1 MGLLVAILPMK
12 KVTNV
17 SHSFLLAK
25 TANNKDAKPR
35 TGLVLCNVRIFM
47 KQCRPDANLH
57 SDIKPHINVWKVSQ
71 ILKEKIFNPNWH
83 DLKSY
88 TKA

>member
-1 MGLLVAILPMK
+1 MRERRENRKKKKTIGKNGAAVDTMGLLVAILPMK

-35 TGLVLCNVRIFM
+35 TGLVLT
-47 KQCRPDANLH
+47 L
-57 SDIKPHINVWKVSQ
+57 
-71 ILKEKIFNPNWH
+71 
-83 DLKSY
+83 
-88 TKA
+88 